1 MCKASVTISIRIK
14 IFFTSMVRSTKSN
27 LLAILSSWIPL
38 LVFYSTYFLWRC
50 NGNYFHVKK
59 MINRERW
66 ISPYSFAHA
75 FFLINTCGIYVIA
88 WTKREIWLERDGG
101 NETISNT
108 SIVYIS
114 VYIKNTENDE
124 RRMLLNVSSSFS
136 NWHLDFDWFDF
147 PSYHKF
153 PGNFL
158 EIPFDLQH
166 NTRQQTSMCV

>member
-1 MCKASVTISIRIK
+1 MEI
-14 IFFTSMVRSTKSN
+14 IFT
-27 LLAILSSWIPL
+27 W
-38 LVFYSTYFLWRC
+38 
-50 NGNYFHVKK
+50 KK
-59 MINRERW
+59 W
-66 ISPYSFAHA
+66 LISPYSFAHA

-158 EIPFDLQH
+158 EIPFDLQY
-166 NTRQQTSMCV
+166 NTRQQTSMCVLRVQKTTPARFYEIHELFAKWCCAKHL